1 LDREGGRYTHI
12 PMEEDVGEAAVP
24 EKRPFVKEKEK
35 EKPSMT

>member
-1 LDREGGRYTHI
+1 
-12 PMEEDVGEAAVP
+12 MEEDVGETAVP